1 MIYKT
6 SYLKNIL
13 SVIGT
18 CAVQAAVFPL
28 TSCGGGS
35 GKPFG
40 EVQNTTAGI
49 YREYLSGLRT
59 QDGLSFEGLTAR
71 LGQWQTVRD
80 SVSAHIRRDTLWRS
94 HTDTRK
100 ECLLLHDSIRMELSR
115 LARSRPR
122 TYKEVLALKECFS
135 PYAEDGELH
144 RSAQEIRP
152 FFASLDSR
160 MAYRGGKEQLL
171 SAYRTLLSETQR
183 KGIHGHGDL
192 TRFIEKEDA
201 LFRAFLARLNDYNDM
216 DLSDITRDTEKCCAE
231 VFRAAE
237 RQEITYKEAMI
248 YMAMRTNRR
257 VIKNVRAWLDGGQRG
272 EGATSRHTHA
282 FNWVILQTYAPVHG
296 FCRTLLSP
304 RDKEALDRIA
314 TETPGAFSTLRKI
327 LPSENDRLEELPGML
342 IEIHIAT
349 L

>member
-1 MIYKT
+1 MICRI
-6 SYLKNIL
+6 SYLKIVL
-13 SVIGT
+13 SAIGT
-18 CAVQAAVFPL
+18 CAVPAAVFTL

-35 GKPFG
+35 GKPCG
-40 EVQNTTAGI
+40 EVQDTPAGI
-49 YREYLSGLRT
+49 YREYLSELRT
-59 QDGLSFEGLTAR
+59 QDGLSFKDLTAR
-71 LGQWQTVRD
+71 LGQWQAVRD

-100 ECLLLHDSIRMELSR
+100 ECLLLHDSIRMEFSR
-115 LARSRPR
+115 LALSRPR
-122 TYKEVLALKECFS
+122 TYKEVLALKVRFS

-183 KGIHGHGDL
+183 KGIHGHSDL

-201 LFRAFLARLNDYNDM
+201 LFRAFLARLNDYDDM

-257 VIKNVRAWLDGGQRG
+257 VIQNVRACLDSVQRG
-272 EGATSRHTHA
+272 DIATSRQAHA
-282 FNWVILQTYAPVHG
+282 FIWMILQPYASLDA
-296 FCRTLLSP
+296 FCLTLLSP
-304 RDKEALDRIA
+304 GDKEALDRIA
-314 TETPGAFSTLRKI
+314 TETPGAFGALRKI

>member
-1 MIYKT
+1 MAGGQGFRVRTYPT
-6 SYLKNIL
+6 
-13 SVIGT
+13 GH
-18 CAVQAAVFPL
+18 AVAFPHRYAQRVPLAARFHPY
-28 TSCGGGS
+28 G
-35 GKPFG
+35 F
-40 EVQNTTAGI
+40 
-49 YREYLSGLRT
+49 
-59 QDGLSFEGLTAR
+59 
-71 LGQWQTVRD
+71 
-80 SVSAHIRRDTLWRS
+80 
-94 HTDTRK
+94 
-100 ECLLLHDSIRMELSR
+100 SR
-115 LARSRPR
+115 LALSRPR
-122 TYKEVLALKECFS
+122 TYQEVLALKERFS

-183 KGIHGHGDL
+183 KGIHGHSDL

-201 LFRAFLARLNDYNDM
+201 LFRAFLARLNDYDDM

-248 YMAMRTNRR
+248 YMAMRANRR
-257 VIKNVRAWLDGGQRG
+257 VIQNVRACLDGVQRG
-272 EGATSRHTHA
+272 DVTTSRQAHA
-282 FNWVILQTYAPVHG
+282 FIWMILQPYASLDT
-296 FCRTLLSP
+296 FCLTLLSP
-304 RDKEALDRIA
+304 GDKEALDRIA
-314 TETPGAFSTLRKI
+314 TETPGAFGALRKI

>member
-1 MIYKT
+1 M
-6 SYLKNIL
+6 
-13 SVIGT
+13 
-18 CAVQAAVFPL
+18 
-28 TSCGGGS
+28 
-35 GKPFG
+35 
-40 EVQNTTAGI
+40 
-49 YREYLSGLRT
+49 
-59 QDGLSFEGLTAR
+59 
-71 LGQWQTVRD
+71 
-80 SVSAHIRRDTLWRS
+80 SAHIRRDTLWRS

-257 VIKNVRAWLDGGQRG
+257 VIQNVRACLDGVQRG
-272 EGATSRHTHA
+272 EVATSRQAHA
-282 FNWVILQTYAPVHG
+282 FIWMILQPYASLDG
-296 FCRTLLSP
+296 FCLTLLSP